1 MKRHFWIAAA
11 FCAIAF
17 AVAGAE
23 SKWWKGNL
31 HTHTLWSDGDDYPE
45 QIAKWYKDHGYQFL
59 TLTDHNCL
67 QVGERWIAV
76 NRSKGGPPALAKYRE
91 SWGDNWVQ
99 TRERDGR
106 LEARLKTL
114 KEFRGRLEVQGK
126 FLLIQGEEVTDRW
139 RNAPVHMNA
148 TNLDK
153 LIKPQ
158 GGNSVYEVMQRNM
171 NALLAQRKETGR
183 PMFLHLNHPNF
194 GWGVTAEELM
204 RVKGERFFEVYNGH
218 PIVRDA
224 GDKLHASTERMWD
237 IMLTW
242 RLTELKLGIL
252 YGLATDDAH
261 NYHGMAPNR
270 SNAGRGWVMVRA
282 PKLEA
287 GALITA
293 MENGDFYSSTGVTL
307 REVKR
312 TAAGISLSLVA
323 QPGVKYTTQFIGTRV
338 GFDRTS
344 VPYKLASGAKMRV
357 THQYSDDVGAV
368 LATVQGARAL
378 YRFKGDEIYVRA
390 KVTSSK
396 RVVNPRGYPEF
407 ESAWVQPI
415 VPAPRR

>member
-1 MKRHFWIAAA
+1 MKRHLWIAAA
-11 FCAIAF
+11 ICAIGF

-45 QIAKWYKDHGYQFL
+45 QIAKWYKGHGYQFL

-67 QVGERWIAV
+67 QVGERWIDV
-76 NRSKGGPPALAKYRE
+76 NRSKGGPPALAKYRAT
-91 SWGDNWVQ
+91 WGDNWVQ
-99 TRERDGR
+99 TRERGGR
-106 LEARLKTL
+106 LEARLKPL

-171 NALLAQRKETGR
+171 NALLTQRKETGQ

-204 RVKGERFFEVYNGH
+204 QVKGQRFFEVYNGH

-224 GDKLHASTERMWD
+224 GDKLHVSTERMWD

-242 RLTELKLGIL
+242 RLAELKLGIL

-287 GALITA
+287 GSLITA

-312 TAAGISLSLVA
+312 TTEGISLSLVA

-357 THQYSDDVGAV
+357 THRYSDDVGTV
-368 LATVQGARAL
+368 LATVQGTRAL
-378 YRFKGDEIYVRA
+378 YRFKGNEIYVRA

-407 ESAWVQPI
+407 ESAWVQPK

>member
-1 MKRHFWIAAA
+1 MKRHLWIAAA
-11 FCAIAF
+11 IGAIGF
-17 AVAGAE
+17 AVSGAE

-31 HTHTLWSDGDDYPE
+31 HAHTLWSDGDDYPE
-45 QIAKWYKDHGYQFL
+45 QIAQWYKDHGYQFL

-67 QVGERWIAV
+67 QVGERWIDV
-76 NRSKGGPPALAKYRE
+76 NRSKGGPPALAKYRAT
-91 SWGDNWVQ
+91 WGDNWVQ
-99 TRERDGR
+99 TRKRDGR

-171 NALLAQRKETGR
+171 NVLLAQRKETGQ

-242 RLTELKLGIL
+242 RLAELKLGVL

-287 GALITA
+287 GSLITA

-312 TAAGISLSLVA
+312 TAEDISLSLVA

-357 THQYSDDVGAV
+357 THRYSDDVGTV
-368 LATVQGARAL
+368 LSTVQGARAL

-390 KVTSSK
+390 KVTSSR

-407 ESAWVQPI
+407 QSAWVQPI
-415 VPAPRR
+415 VPTPRR

>member
-1 MKRHFWIAAA
+1 MKRHLWIAAA
-11 FCAIAF
+11 ICAIGF

-45 QIAKWYKDHGYQFL
+45 QIAKWYKGHGYQFL

-67 QVGERWIAV
+67 QAGERWIDV
-76 NRSKGGPPALAKYRE
+76 NRSKGGPPALAKYRVT
-91 SWGDNWVQ
+91 WGDNWVQ
-99 TRERDGR
+99 TRERGGR
-106 LEARLKTL
+106 LEARLKPL

-126 FLLIQGEEVTDRW
+126 FLLIPGEEVTDRW

-171 NALLAQRKETGR
+171 NALLTQRKETGQ

-204 RVKGERFFEVYNGH
+204 QVKGQRFFEVYNGH

-224 GDKLHASTERMWD
+224 GDKLHVSTERMWD

-242 RLTELKLGIL
+242 RLAELKLGIL

-287 GALITA
+287 GSLITA

-312 TAAGISLSLVA
+312 TTEGISLSLVA

-357 THQYSDDVGAV
+357 THRYSDDVGTV
-368 LATVQGARAL
+368 LATVQGTRAL
-378 YRFKGDEIYVRA
+378 YRFKGNEIYVRA

-407 ESAWVQPI
+407 ESAWVQPK

>member
-45 QIAKWYKDHGYQFL
+45 QIAKWYKAHGYQFL

-67 QVGERWIAV
+67 QVGERWIDV

-106 LEARLKTL
+106 LEAQLKTL

-242 RLTELKLGIL
+242 RLAELKLGIL

-287 GALITA
+287 GTLITA

-307 REVKR
+307 REVKQ

-357 THQYSDDVGAV
+357 THQYSEDVGAV
-368 LATVQGARAL
+368 LATVQGAHAI

>member
-1 MKRHFWIAAA
+1 MKRHLWIAAA
-11 FCAIAF
+11 ICAIGF

-45 QIAKWYKDHGYQFL
+45 QIAKWYKGHGYQFL

-67 QVGERWIAV
+67 QAGERWIDV
-76 NRSKGGPPALAKYRE
+76 NRSKGGPPALAKYRVT
-91 SWGDNWVQ
+91 WGDNWVQ
-99 TRERDGR
+99 TRERGGR
-106 LEARLKTL
+106 LEARLKPL

-126 FLLIQGEEVTDRW
+126 FLLIPGEEVTDRW

-148 TNLDK
+148 TNLDE

-171 NALLAQRKETGR
+171 NALLTQRKETGQ

-204 RVKGERFFEVYNGH
+204 QVKGQRFFEVYNGH

-224 GDKLHASTERMWD
+224 GDKLHVSTERMWD

-242 RLTELKLGIL
+242 RLAELKLGIL

-287 GALITA
+287 GSLITA

-312 TAAGISLSLVA
+312 TTEGISLSLVA

-357 THQYSDDVGAV
+357 THRYSDDVGTV
-368 LATVQGARAL
+368 LATVQGTRAL
-378 YRFKGDEIYVRA
+378 YRFKGNEIYVRA

-407 ESAWVQPI
+407 ESAWVQPK

>member
-1 MKRHFWIAAA
+1 MKRHLWIAAA
-11 FCAIAF
+11 ICAIGF

-242 RLTELKLGIL
+242 RLAELKLGIL

-293 MENGDFYSSTGVTL
+293 MENGNFYSSTGVTL
-307 REVKR
+307 REVKQ
-312 TAAGISLSLVA
+312 TAKDISLSLVA

-338 GFDRTS
+338 GFDKTS

-368 LATVQGARAL
+368 LSTVQGTRAL

>member
-1 MKRHFWIAAA
+1 MKRHFWIAAV
-11 FCAIAF
+11 FYVIAF

-67 QVGERWIAV
+67 QVGERWIDV
-76 NRSKGGPPALAKYRE
+76 NRSKGGPPAFMKYRAT
-91 SWGDNWVQ
+91 WGDKWVQ

-114 KEFRGRLEVQGK
+114 KEFRGRLEVLGK

-287 GALITA
+287 GTLITA
-293 MENGDFYSSTGVTL
+293 MEKGDFYSSTGVTL
-307 REVKR
+307 REMKQ

-357 THQYSDDVGAV
+357 THQYSDDVGTI